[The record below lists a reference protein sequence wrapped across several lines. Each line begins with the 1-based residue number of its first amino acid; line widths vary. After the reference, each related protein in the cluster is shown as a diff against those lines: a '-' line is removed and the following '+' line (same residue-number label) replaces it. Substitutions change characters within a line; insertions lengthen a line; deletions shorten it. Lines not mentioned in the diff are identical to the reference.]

1 MQFNLKSIS
10 TDGVPKA
17 LEKVERYRLL
27 NEPSLAESI
36 CLDILAV
43 LPSHQQALISLLLA
57 RTDQFGS
64 GVTLKSAQEVLRRID
79 GEYERAY
86 YAGIIWERQG
96 HAYLRQG
103 GLCSNAN
110 TYHALREAMGHY
122 EQAEA
127 LRPHG
132 NDDAILRWN
141 ACARVLM
148 RNPEIRPL
156 PQQEYQP
163 IIGE

>member
-1 MQFNLKSIS
+1 MHFDLKSIS

-36 CLDILAV
+36 CLDILAI
-43 LPSHQQALISLLLA
+43 LPSHQQALVSLLLA
-57 RTDQFGS
+57 RTDQFDTGA
-64 GVTLKSAQEVLRRID
+64 TLKSAQEVLLRIE
-79 GEYERAY
+79 GEYQRSY
-86 YAGIIWERQG
+86 YAGIIWERKA
-96 HAYLRQG
+96 HSHLRQG

-110 TYHALREAMGHY
+110 TYHALREAMQHY
-122 EQAEA
+122 ERAET
-127 LRPHG
+127 LRPLG

-148 RNPEIRPL
+148 SNPEIRPL
-156 PQQEYQP
+156 ADAEFQP

>member
-1 MQFNLKSIS
+1 MHFDLKSIS
-10 TDGVPKA
+10 TDGAAKA
-17 LEKVERYRLL
+17 LEKAERYRLL

-36 CLDILAV
+36 CLDILAI
-43 LPSHQQALISLLLA
+43 LPSHQQALVSLLLA
-57 RTDQFGS
+57 RTDQFSS
-64 GVTLKSAQEVLRRID
+64 GVSMKSAQEVLLRIE

-86 YAGIIWERQG
+86 YAGLIWERKG
-96 HAYLRQG
+96 HAHLRQG

-110 TYHALREAMGHY
+110 TYHALREAMEHY
-122 EQAEA
+122 ERAEA
-127 LRPHG
+127 LRPPG

-141 ACARVLM
+141 ACARVIM

-156 PQQEYQP
+156 PDTEFQS